1 MQGTQVPLDYSIH
14 VDTIYSQID
23 DLYYWVHP
31 RAGTIPGDPATV
43 VLAMQKY
50 YRIGDDYFGTVFE
63 MRTHDVGQ
71 TWVGPIEHDGT
82 LSRRRYGEGMDMVI
96 CDFSPQWHAATGKLI
111 GMGHT
116 AIYADNTDV
125 PLLRAKNIPVYDAY
139 SVYDEATHTWTPFKL
154 LEIPD
159 DKFYAIGGAGM
170 QRLELPNGDMLVP
183 CYYRLGSEFVWERTM
198 WACTVLRCSFDGET
212 VTYLEHGT
220 ELLNDTWSGLA
231 EPSLTR
237 FKGKY
242 YMTLRGQ
249 KGEVGYVTSGDD
261 GLHYDQPQ
269 VWKWDDGSD
278 LRSYNTQQHWITHSD
293 GLFLVYTRD
302 TGSNGHVCRHRS
314 PLFIAQ
320 VDPDRLVLLRDT
332 ERVLLEDRGADLG
345 NFSTINVTADVSYV
359 FANECLIAP
368 GCQQYGC
375 DGSVFAIKLQ
385 WNKPNG
391 EMGP

>member
-50 YRIGDDYFGTVFE
+50 YRIGDDYFGTVYE

-96 CDFSPQWHAATGKLI
+96 CDFCPQWHAATGKLI

-116 AIYADNTDV
+116 AVYADNSDV
-125 PLLRAKNIPVYDAY
+125 PLLRAKNIPVYNAY
-139 SVYDEATHTWTPFKL
+139 SVYDEATHTWAPFKL
-154 LEIPD
+154 LEVPD
-159 DKFYAIGGAGM
+159 KTFYAAGGAGM
-170 QRLELPNGDMLVP
+170 QRLELPNGDLLVP
-183 CYYRLGSEFVWERTM
+183 CYYRVGEASWERTM
-198 WACTVLRCSFDGET
+198 WACTVWRCRFDGET
-212 VTYLEHGT
+212 MTYVEHGT
-220 ELLNDTWSGLA
+220 ELFDDTWSGLA
-231 EPSLTR
+231 EASLTR

-278 LRSYNTQQHWITHSD
+278 LRSYNTQQHWVTHSE

-302 TGSNGHVCRHRS
+302 TGTNSHVCRHRS

-320 VDPDRLVLLRDT
+320 VDPDRLVLLRDS

-345 NFSTINVTADVSYV
+345 NFST
-359 FANECLIAP
+359 
-368 GCQQYGC
+368 
-375 DGSVFAIKLQ
+375 
-385 WNKPNG
+385 
-391 EMGP
+391 